1 MSVTV
6 ITGAGGGMGL
16 ACVGRFRE
24 NELLLVDIDDEALER
39 AGTLA
44 PEATMVVAD
53 LGSQASI
60 DALVCQ
66 VHASG
71 GFDRLLHLAGVSP
84 MMDDAER
91 VLQVD
96 LVGTA
101 ALLEGLKETAR
112 GGAVVICIASIAAYL
127 IPVSPEVEAVLD
139 EPLASDVASRLE
151 LAVGS
156 PLDPGTA
163 YALAKHGVVRL
174 CERTASDWG
183 ARGARILSLS
193 PGLIDTPMGQ
203 LEMKVNPGKRGL
215 IGRTPIEAP
224 NDAGSAELPGRP
236 EDIADVIEFLVGPQ
250 ARFVSGCDVRVD
262 GGLVAALTRT
272 NSRGSANIG

>member
-16 ACVGRFRE
+16 ACVERFRE
-24 NELLLVDIDDEALER
+24 SKLLLVDIDDRALER
-39 AGTLA
+39 ARAFA
-44 PEATMVVAD
+44 PEATATVAD
-53 LGSQASI
+53 LGSLESI
-60 DALVCQ
+60 DALVRQ
-66 VHASG
+66 VQASE

-91 VLQVD
+91 ILQVD

-101 ALLEGLKETAR
+101 ALLEGLEETA
-112 GGAVVICIASIAAYL
+112 GAGSVVICIASIAAYL
-127 IPVSPEVEAVLD
+127 IPVSPDVEAVLD
-139 EPLASDVASRLE
+139 EPLASDVPSRLE
-151 LAVGS
+151 LALGS

-174 CERTASDWG
+174 CERAASNWG

-203 LEMKVNPGKRGL
+203 LEMKDNPGKRGL
-215 IGRTPIEAP
+215 VGRTPIEAP
-224 NDAGSAELPGRP
+224 NDSGSAELPGRP
-236 EDIADVIEFLVGPQ
+236 EDIADVIEFLAGPR

-262 GGLVAALTRT
+262 GGLVAAMTT
-272 NSRGSANIG
+272 TGQQ

>member
-16 ACVGRFRE
+16 ACVERFRE
-24 NELLLVDIDDEALER
+24 SPLLLVDIDDRALER
-39 AGTLA
+39 VRTLA
-44 PEATMVVAD
+44 PEATLAVAD

-60 DALVCQ
+60 DELVRQTEAL
-66 VHASG
+66 G

-91 VLQVD
+91 ILQVD

-101 ALLEGLKETAR
+101 ALLEGLEGTA
-112 GGAVVICIASIAAYL
+112 GAGSVVICIASIAAHL

-139 EPLASDVASRLE
+139 EPLAPDVSSKLE
-151 LAVGS
+151 RALGS
-156 PLDPGTA
+156 PLEPGTA

-174 CERTASDWG
+174 CERTASRWG

-203 LEMKVNPGKRGL
+203 LELRDNPGKRGL
-215 IGRTPIEAP
+215 IGRTPIDAP
-224 NDAGSAELPGRP
+224 NDGGSAELPGRP
-236 EDIADVIEFLVGPQ
+236 ADIADVIEFLAGPR
-250 ARFVSGCDVRVD
+250 ARFVSGCDLRVD
-262 GGLVAALTRT
+262 GGLVAALTTT
-272 NSRGSANIG
+272 NPA